1 MSSFQKWLLWASSAL
16 TGATGLIY
24 WWMTDWMQP
33 LDEFAVI
40 NHPLQPLILKA
51 HIVAAPA
58 LVFAVGLITVGHI
71 WKQYKRP
78 VSSGR
83 SSGLL
88 SMWVLGP
95 LIMTG
100 YSIQV
105 VTHVG
110 WLEALAWA
118 HLATGG
124 LYLVGLF
131 AHHRAVRHLW
141 VLRVRTRKA
150 KLETSEISTRVGAG
164 ADPFP

>member
-1 MSSFQKWLLWASSAL
+1 VTTSQKWLLWLSSTL
-16 TGATGLIY
+16 TGVTGLVY
-24 WWMTDWMQP
+24 WWMKNMMRP

-40 NHPLQPLILKA
+40 NHPLQPWMLKA
-51 HIVAAPA
+51 HIVAAPVM
-58 LVFAVGLITVGHI
+58 VFAVGLIAAGHI

-83 SSGLL
+83 ISGLV

-100 YSIQV
+100 YVIQV

-118 HLATGG
+118 HLGTGS
-124 LYLVGLF
+124 LYLLGLF
-131 AHHRAVRHLW
+131 AHHRAVRDLW
-141 VLRVRTRKA
+141 VQRLRTRKA
-150 KLETSEISTRVGAG
+150 RLEVADVTTSRN
-164 ADPFP
+164 